1 MKNIHVR
8 RQELKYY
15 VNAAEADKMRDLF
28 SKVLCKDKSPKYN
41 NGYLVSSLY
50 FESYDDRNLDE
61 KLDGILSRRKYRI
74 RIYNKDYALIKLE
87 NKIKENNTIS
97 KISSV
102 ITKEDSHNLYNL
114 NFKNIK
120 NRSEALNGII
130 SYLDV
135 FKYKA
140 KVIVEYE
147 REAYFLPYN
156 NIRVTFDKNLST
168 YNNFTDFN
176 NIDRGVSVPVI
187 NERMITLEVKFS
199 NELPVFLKDILA
211 TIAASRASIGKYV
224 LGQRFMNYRD
234 SRDPLTNIF

>member
-1 MKNIHVR
+1 MKNLQVK

-15 VNAAEADKMRDLF
+15 VNLSEADRMRGLF
-28 SKVLCKDKSPKYN
+28 SKVLCSDKSPRYN

-74 RIYNKDYALIKLE
+74 RIYNKDYSLIKLE

-97 KISSV
+97 KISSI
-102 ITKEDSHNLYNL
+102 ITKKDCHHLYNL
-114 NFKNIK
+114 NFKKIK
-120 NRSEALNGII
+120 NRSKNLNNMI
-130 SYLDV
+130 SYLYV
-135 FKYKA
+135 FKYKP

-156 NIRVTFDKNLST
+156 NIRITFDKNLST

-176 NIDRGVSVPVI
+176 NIDKGTCVSVFD
-187 NERMITLEVKFS
+187 ERMITLEVKFS
-199 NELPVFLKDILA
+199 NELPFFLKEILA
-211 TIAASRASIGKYV
+211 TIPASRASIGKYV
-224 LGQRFMNYRD
+224 LGQRFMNYKD